1 MADCAA
7 VKAQLCKTNL
17 MRLGG
22 AAAKAIL
29 DACKGAGIEVERRDC
44 LQRCPQC
51 NVAAIAIVDGMP
63 VGAAT
68 GEELAEQIA
77 SLTP

>member
-17 MRLGG
+17 MRQGG

-29 DACKGAGIEVERRDC
+29 DACRTAGIEVERRDC
-44 LQRCPQC
+44 LDLCRRCEHGA
-51 NVAAIAIVDGMP
+51 VARLDGVP
-63 VGAAT
+63 VEAESLAA
-68 GEELAEQIA
+68 LAAQLLEA
-77 SLTP
+77 KP